1 MDKSQELKSL
11 RIDRSV
17 GPSENQQVPPY
28 RTIAIGVGVSAVAL
42 LAGYFLFSGG
52 TPQPATPPSAST
64 PSSASPGSA
73 PSSQVAQAGTTGQT
87 GQPAGAVIMPASGL
101 VASGYVVARRIA
113 TVSAEIT
120 GRVTEVL
127 VEEGLKVE
135 AGQVLARLDSSLV
148 DQDVPL
154 ARAQVASV
162 EADLANNLAAL
173 AEAERVL
180 ARTKPLAER
189 NAASQADLTAN
200 ETKVTTL
207 RAQAAKARAQLEI
220 AKLSVKRTEEQVARY
235 EIHAPFSGVVTE
247 KSAQRGEIVS
257 PLSTGGFTRT
267 GICTIVDMESL
278 EFEVDVNESNI
289 GRVTPN
295 QPVEAVLDAY
305 PDWKIPAAVIA
316 VIPTA
321 NRDKAAIKVRIKI
334 LARDP
339 RILPNMAAKVTF
351 QENRSAPAKAG

>member
-1 MDKSQELKSL
+1 
-11 RIDRSV
+11 
-17 GPSENQQVPPY
+17 
-28 RTIAIGVGVSAVAL
+28 
-42 LAGYFLFSGG
+42 
-52 TPQPATPPSAST
+52 
-64 PSSASPGSA
+64 
-73 PSSQVAQAGTTGQT
+73 
-87 GQPAGAVIMPASGL
+87 
-101 VASGYVVARRIA
+101 
-113 TVSAEIT
+113 
-120 GRVTEVL
+120 
-127 VEEGLKVE
+127 
-135 AGQVLARLDSSLV
+135 
-148 DQDVPL
+148 
-154 ARAQVASV
+154 
-162 EADLANNLAAL
+162 
-173 AEAERVL
+173 
-180 ARTKPLAER
+180 
-189 NAASQADLTAN
+189 
-200 ETKVTTL
+200 L
-207 RAQAAKARAQLEI
+207 RAQAAKARAQLDI